1 VGNMGANERPDSCA
15 AVLSQHLLRRD
26 NGVYTGFRDSRR
38 FRFVH
43 GNVTA
48 RELTANK
55 IGAAD
60 GGGRR
65 ANGRRPSGGRH
76 RYQNFP
82 GTKVLLELAAGGR
95 KRLLIG
101 ST

>member
-1 VGNMGANERPDSCA
+1 MNVRIPAGPPCQNACCDA
-15 AVLSQHLLRRD
+15 AI
-26 NGVYTGFRDSRR
+26 GFRDSPR

-55 IGAAD
+55 IGAA
-60 GGGRR
+60 GGVQMVVDHPAG
-65 ANGRRPSGGRH
+65 AI
-76 RYQNFP
+76 QNFP
-82 GTKVLLELAAGGR
+82 GTEVLLELAAGGR